1 MCEVEVREPW
11 ALSYDDL
18 TTQLADAYRISQ
30 QALARVAVLAAA
42 ADVNAMPKRD
52 GATSTISWLI
62 GRLGCS
68 RGEAAH
74 AVELG
79 KALAK
84 HRETLEATV
93 AALSAGRIGVQ
104 QARIIAKT
112 ITGLPS
118 QIGPQ
123 ARKRCA
129 DLLTGLAADD
139 TVAPHE
145 LEAHRQAILQ
155 QVAPEV
161 AEKALR
167 KQVEDAERSAFARR
181 GITLSPCGEGE
192 YRVHGTLPTE
202 AAAIFRAAMDP
213 LCAPGMLTPPADP
226 DQKATADA
234 EKTADGRPDTGAGT
248 DSQAGKDG
256 GAGKDGAVRDSRA
269 GKNRGDAGKDGAGRD
284 SGGRDSGGRDSGK
297 RDGGG
302 RDGADD
308 GDGVV
313 RDRRSA
319 AARRADALTEI
330 CSRVLAQGEL
340 PDNGG
345 ERPHVVITMDFEQL
359 RQGLGGAVLDT
370 GEHLSAATARR
381 LACDALTIPAVLG
394 GQSQPLDLGRARR
407 LIDGPLRRA
416 LVLRDGGCSFP
427 GCDRPASW
435 CQGHHV
441 IPWSEGGKTSLETS
455 ALVCGFHHR
464 LIHHSDWT
472 VHIGTDGH
480 PWFIPPHHLDP
491 DQRPRRNHIHR
502 RC

>member
-18 TTQLADAYRISQ
+18 TTQLSDAYRISQ

-42 ADVNAMPKRD
+42 AGANAMPKRD

-68 RGEAAH
+68 RAEAAH

-118 QIGPQ
+118 EIGPE

-155 QVAPEV
+155 QVAPEI

-213 LCAPGMLTPPADP
+213 LCAPGMLTPPPDP
-226 DQKATADA
+226 DQKASAHA
-234 EKTADGRPDTGAGT
+234 EKTADGRPDTGARK
-248 DSQAGKDG
+248 DSGGGRKDGGARKDGGGKDNRAGKTGGAGKDG
-256 GAGKDGAVRDSRA
+256 GA
-269 GKNRGDAGKDGAGRD
+269 
-284 SGGRDSGGRDSGK
+284 
-297 RDGGG
+297 RDGGQ

-308 GDGVV
+308 GNGVV

-319 AARRADALTEI
+319 AARRADALTDI
-330 CSRVLAQGEL
+330 CARVLAQGEL

-381 LACDALTIPAVLG
+381 LACDALIVPAVLG

-480 PWFIPPHHLDP
+480 PWFTPPHHLDP

>member
-18 TTQLADAYRISQ
+18 TTQLADAYRIAQ
-30 QALARVAVLAAA
+30 QAFARVAVLAAA
-42 ADVNAMPKRD
+42 ADANGMPKRD
-52 GATSTISWLI
+52 GVTSTTNWLI
-62 GRLGCS
+62 GLLGCS
-68 RGEAAH
+68 RAEAAH

-84 HRETLEATV
+84 HGETLEATV

-112 ITGLPS
+112 ISGLPS
-118 QIGPQ
+118 EIGPE

-139 TVAPHE
+139 RVAPHE
-145 LEAHRQAILQ
+145 LEAHRQAILE

-167 KQVEDAERSAFARR
+167 KQVEDAERSAYARR
-181 GITLSPCGEGE
+181 GITFSPQGEGE
-192 YRVHGTLPTE
+192 YRVHGTLHTE
-202 AAAIFRAAMDP
+202 AAAIFKAAMDP
-213 LCAPGMLTPPADP
+213 LCAPGTLTPPADP
-226 DQKATADA
+226 DTA
-234 EKTADGRPDTGAGT
+234 GGVQGA
-248 DSQAGKDG
+248 
-256 GAGKDGAVRDSRA
+256 
-269 GKNRGDAGKDGAGRD
+269 
-284 SGGRDSGGRDSGK
+284 
-297 RDGGG
+297 
-302 RDGADD
+302 
-308 GDGVV
+308 DGVV

-319 AARRADALTEI
+319 AARRADALTDI
-330 CSRVLAQGEL
+330 CARVLAHGEL
-340 PDNGG
+340 PENGG
-345 ERPHVVITMDFEQL
+345 ERPHLVITMDFEQL
-359 RQGLGGAVLDT
+359 RQGLGGAILDT
-370 GEHLSAATARR
+370 GEHLSAATARK
-381 LACDALTIPAVLG
+381 LACDALLIPAVLG

-427 GCDRPASW
+427 ACDRPASW
-435 CQGHHV
+435 CEGHHT

-472 VHIGTDGH
+472 VHIGADGH
-480 PWFIPPHHLDP
+480 PWFTPPHHLDP
-491 DQRPRRNHIHR
+491 NQKPRRNHIHR